1 MPNEINYLFEVDN
14 EDINKMK
21 KIIIENKN
29 KH

>member
-21 KIIIENKN
+21 KIIIENKS

>member
-14 EDINKMK
+14 EDINKLK

>member
-14 EDINKMK
+14 EGINKLK

>member
-1 MPNEINYLFEVDN
+1 MPNEINHLFEIDN
-14 EDINKMK
+14 EDINKIK